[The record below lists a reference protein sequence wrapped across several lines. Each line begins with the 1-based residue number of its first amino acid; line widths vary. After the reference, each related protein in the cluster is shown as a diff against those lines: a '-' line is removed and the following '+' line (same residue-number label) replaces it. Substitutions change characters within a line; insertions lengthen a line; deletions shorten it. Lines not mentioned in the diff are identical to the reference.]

1 MYIYHALIDTLNAHL
16 IHINLNTLFYT
27 DLEDSPIKT
36 IDIRCYMHT
45 HTHTHTRVHA
55 RTHNDQQKLGIDIG
69 VEILWEEEGF

>member
-1 MYIYHALIDTLNAHL
+1 MIIMYIYHALIDTLNAHL
-16 IHINLNTLFYT
+16 VHINLNTLFYT

-36 IDIRCYMHT
+36 IYIRCYMHTHT

-69 VEILWEEEGF
+69 VEIL